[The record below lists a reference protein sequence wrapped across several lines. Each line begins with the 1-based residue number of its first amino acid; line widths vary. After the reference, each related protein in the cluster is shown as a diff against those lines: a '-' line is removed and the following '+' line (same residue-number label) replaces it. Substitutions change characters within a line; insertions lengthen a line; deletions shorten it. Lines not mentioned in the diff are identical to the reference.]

1 MHRYPA
7 LKRRICRKCMHLLQL
22 QNRQEHIQVHL
33 HGYLSS
39 RSAKEGTCL
48 QRGDELQGRGREH
61 SEERLRCHHGAGRRD
76 PGARLPL
83 APRASFVFLPCLN
96 DSFLVVNTISLFP
109 AKKYN
114 FFIIRID
121 FRLTCQYMQVVC
133 KYATYLADES

>member
-61 SEERLRCHHGAGRRD
+61 FEERLRCHHEAGRRD

-109 AKKYN
+109 AKKILYN
-114 FFIIRID
+114 PH
-121 FRLTCQYMQVVC
+121 RLPVNMSIHASRMQIC
-133 KYATYLADES
+133 NLPR